1 MTHDQSDRYAIVP
14 IAPGPVPKEAIVV
27 GNIDQVFEYIPQS
40 VARDDAMKEL
50 EAARFTHEQIKYAQ
64 ERTRAVQVLMLN
76 EALDRLTT
84 RQDSFATKQRE
95 RRREAKARRDAAEA
109 KRIQDALNK
118 LPDPDDPHAFASTPI
133 PIRDDEPPASLVSKE
148 PEPSLR
154 VGDQGN
160 LPNELLEGV
169 PPGPATHPIDPDPDK
184 GTVYP
189 QPISVSL
196 NKD

>member
-50 EAARFTHEQIKYAQ
+50 EAARFTHEQIAHAQ

-84 RQDSFATKQRE
+84 RQDSFGTRQRE
-95 RRREAKARRDAAEA
+95 RRRQAKARRDAAEA
-109 KRIQDALNK
+109 KRIQDALDA
-118 LPDPDDPHAFASTPI
+118 LPDPDDPHAFI
-133 PIRDDEPPASLVSKE
+133 PGGELHSLPGKE
-148 PEPSLR
+148 EAAPLR
-154 VGDQGN
+154 AEDQGN

-169 PPGPATHPIDPDPDK
+169 PPGRATHPIDPDPDK
-184 GTVYP
+184 GAVYP

>member
-1 MTHDQSDRYAIVP
+1 MTHDPHDRYAIIP
-14 IAPGPVPKEAIVV
+14 IPPGPTPKEAIVV

-50 EAARFTHEQIKYAQ
+50 EAARFTHEQIAHVQ
-64 ERTRAVQVLMLN
+64 ERTRTVQVLMLN

-84 RQDSFATKQRE
+84 RQDSFGTRQRE
-95 RRREAKARRDAAEA
+95 RRRQAKARRDAAEA
-109 KRIQDALNK
+109 KRIQDALDA
-118 LPDPDDPHAFASTPI
+118 LPDPDDPHAFI
-133 PIRDDEPPASLVSKE
+133 PGGELHSLPGKE
-148 PEPSLR
+148 EAAPLR
-154 VGDQGN
+154 AEDQGN